1 MRKNH
6 ATFVINNHIEP
17 SKQFQAVNMIY
28 IISRED
34 HHQQV
39 NQPVTTTSLP

>member
-1 MRKNH
+1 MRKTH
-6 ATFVINNHIEP
+6 ATFVINNHIES

-34 HHQQV
+34 QRKQI
-39 NQPVTTTSLP
+39 NCLR